1 MPFSSRGDKPA
12 FRLSLNQPEIQK
24 QQVTEINHHPL
35 DIPGQ
40 GQTPEP
46 CCPAL
51 HGTDRAI
58 KQERQQ
64 LPKTDPKPVK
74 AVFRTGGR
82 IFRRLD
88 DGWRITW
95 EHQSRVIQ
103 CHQPGKQ
110 VKIGCH
116 SKPVQDNARPVH
128 TYVSYCY
135 DLLVFQAGKKS
146 VRYHC
151 T

>member
-1 MPFSSRGDKPA
+1 MSIFLFIWFICASAFSLLYVFST
-12 FRLSLNQPEIQK
+12 LSLYII
-24 QQVTEINHHPL
+24 VFIL
-35 DIPGQ
+35 YFSFLIFVYA
-40 GQTPEP
+40 